1 MIALIII
8 GVVLVGVG
16 VYLTV
21 FQRAKSAN
29 VALEIQAQPTKTFE
43 EVKEALEAMQEYN
56 PNYRELV
63 EVKGFASTNETVRTP
78 YTNRQVAFYTAE
90 TVQVSET
97 TEEYRDSQG
106 DRKIRTTKHEDR
118 MSSEES
124 SAELLLKDNAG
135 NEIVIETNGIA
146 NKLDLIKTHDHLETA
161 NPYGTNYKNDPFR
174 RYSVYNVP
182 RYGTGHRI
190 IGYKQVEKTLPLGG
204 ALYVMGEAYMLA
216 NRIWIGPPKDKKQPF
231 IVTTKSEEQMLK
243 DTQSSQTTS
252 TVGGIICA
260 VLGLALFIIGI
271 VKK

>member
-1 MIALIII
+1 MIVLMII
-8 GVVLVGVG
+8 GVLLVGLG

-63 EVKGFASTNETVRTP
+63 EVKGFASTNETVKTP
-78 YTNRQVAFYTAE
+78 YTNKQVAFYTAE

-97 TEEYRDSQG
+97 TEEYRDSDG
-106 DRKIRTTKHEDR
+106 NRRLRTTKHEDR
-118 MSSEES
+118 MSAEES
-124 SAELLLKDNAG
+124 SAELLLKDKEG
-135 NEIVIETNGIA
+135 NEIVIETNGVA
-146 NKLDLIKTHDHLETA
+146 NKLDLIKTHDRLETA
-161 NPYGTNYKNDPFR
+161 NPYGGAYMNDPFR
-174 RYSVYNVP
+174 RYTRYNVP
-182 RYGTGHRI
+182 SYGTGHRI

-204 ALYVMGEAYMLA
+204 ALYVLGEAYMLA

-243 DTQSSQTTS
+243 ETQSSQTTS

-260 VLGLALFIIGI
+260 VLGLALFIVGI

>member
-1 MIALIII
+1 MIVLMII
-8 GVVLVGVG
+8 GVALVALG
-16 VYLTV
+16 VYLAV
-21 FQRAKSAN
+21 FQRAKSAS

-56 PNYRELV
+56 PSYRELV
-63 EVKGFASTNETVRTP
+63 EVKGFAATKETVKTP

-90 TVQVSET
+90 TIQVSET
-97 TEEYRDSQG
+97 TEEYRDSNG

-124 SAELLLKDNAG
+124 SAELLLKDSAG
-135 NEIVIETNGIA
+135 NEIVIETNGIS
-146 NKLDLIKTHDHLETA
+146 NKLDLIKTHDRLETQ
-161 NPYGTNYKNDPFR
+161 NPYGAGYADDPFR
-174 RYSVYNVP
+174 RYNRFNLPS
-182 RYGTGHRI
+182 YGTGHRI

-204 ALYVMGEAYMLA
+204 ALYVLGEAYMLA

-231 IVTTKSEEQMLK
+231 IVTTRSEEQMLK

-252 TVGGIICA
+252 TVFGIICA
-260 VLGLALFIIGI
+260 LAGLALFVVGV

>member
-1 MIALIII
+1 MIVLMII
-8 GVVLVGVG
+8 GILLVALG
-16 VYLTV
+16 VYLAV
-21 FQRAKSAN
+21 FQRARSAN
-29 VALEIQAQPTKTFE
+29 VAIEIQAQPTKTFE
-43 EVKEALEAMQEYN
+43 EVKESLEAMQEYN

-78 YTNRQVAFYTAE
+78 YTNKQVAFYTAE
-90 TVQVSET
+90 TVQISET
-97 TEEYRDSQG
+97 TEEYKDSNG
-106 DRKIRTTKHEDR
+106 NRKLRTTKHEDR

-124 SAELLLKDNAG
+124 SAELILKDKAG
-135 NEIVIETNGIA
+135 NEIVIETNGVS

-161 NPYGTNYKNDPFR
+161 NPYGNTYNNDPFR
-174 RYSVYNVP
+174 RYTRYNLP
-182 RYGTGHRI
+182 SYGTGHRI
-190 IGYKQVEKTLPLGG
+190 IGYKQVEKTIPLGG
-204 ALYVMGEAYMLA
+204 ALYVLGEAYMLA

-260 VLGLALFIIGI
+260 VLGLALFIVGI